1 MMSEPQPN
9 PKVTNKVSPLAV
21 IVVII
26 IIGIVVVALV
36 NRRGHHQSASGV
48 NAPMAQSNGVMPEQS
63 NVPNGVVPASA
74 NSNDAVEAT
83 PTGNDVGNPGAG
95 GIGNSTR

>member
-1 MMSEPQPN
+1 MTEPQPN
-9 PKVTNKVSPLAV
+9 PRVTNKVSPLAV

-26 IIGIVVVALV
+26 LIGIVVVALV
-36 NRRGHHQSASGV
+36 NRRGHHESASGV
-48 NAPMAQSNGVMPEQS
+48 KAPMAASNGVMPEQS
-63 NVPNGVVPASA
+63 SVPNGPGPAA
-74 NSNDAVEAT
+74 NTNDAVEAT

>member
-1 MMSEPQPN
+1 MTEPSPN

-26 IIGIVVVALV
+26 LIGVVIVAFV
-36 NRRGHHQSASGV
+36 NRRGHHVTASGV
-48 NAPMAQSNGVMPEQS
+48 NVPMAASNAVMPEQPNPS
-63 NVPNGVVPASA
+63 NTLVQASG

-95 GIGNSTR
+95 GVGNSTR